1 MGRVE
6 IVTLTVGARAKEG
19 KGGGGGEKKNT
30 PARYHCSFGK
40 LRTLANGASDWCG
53 LGELIDACQSTVS
66 VYCLFRFRLHATAA
80 PAITCIT
87 YKKELL

>member
-40 LRTLANGASDWCG
+40 LCTLANGAPHWCSIG
-53 LGELIDACQSTVS
+53 KQIDACQLTASL
-66 VYCLFRFRLHATAA
+66 YCLFRFRQSFGTGAA
-80 PAITCIT
+80 GNVACIT
-87 YKKELL
+87 Q